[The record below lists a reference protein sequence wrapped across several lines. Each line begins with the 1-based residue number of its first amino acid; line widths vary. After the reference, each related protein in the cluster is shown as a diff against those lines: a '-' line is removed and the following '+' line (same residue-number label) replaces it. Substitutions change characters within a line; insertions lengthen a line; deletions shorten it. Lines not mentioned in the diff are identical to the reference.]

1 MNKSQ
6 QTQHILELIKQYGH
20 VYYVEDDEYYAD
32 KVLYPALEKVIKT
45 LVNQNYASR
54 KALRTCEVQYPGTRH
69 AEMYFEEDYVKK
81 ALKLFGE
88 EYKGDDK

>member
-6 QTQHILELIKQYGH
+6 KVQHILDLISSYTYH
-20 VYYVEDDEYYAD
+20 CYNDDLD
-32 KVLYPALEKVIKT
+32 KINESYKTLEKELKT

-54 KALRTCEVQYPGTRH
+54 KALRSCKASGVGTRFN
-69 AEMYFEEDYVKK
+69 EMSYDEDYVKK

-88 EYKGDDK
+88 EYKGGDE

>member
-6 QTQHILELIKQYGH
+6 KVQHILELISSYTYH
-20 VYYVEDDEYYAD
+20 CYNDDLD
-32 KVLYPALEKVIKT
+32 KMNESYKTLEKEIKT

-54 KALRTCEVQYPGTRH
+54 KALRTCEVRYSGALH
-69 AEMYFEEDYVKK
+69 VEMYFEEDYVKK

-88 EYKGDDK
+88 EY